1 MNGLSKSVF
10 CVLREDLM
18 AKRSKIAQAAF
29 DIAAPEAEKLGL
41 ELVDAEYKKEGQS
54 TFLRLFIDKKGGLDI
69 DDCEKFSRIIDPI
82 LDEKVHH
89 DADYFEVSSPGLT
102 RPLTEK
108 ADFVRYSDEKIDN
121 ILKSQ
126 LSEQTFRENAD
137 VVIDNSGALENACA
151 QVDHAL
157 GTYGIRKK

>member
-1 MNGLSKSVF
+1 
-10 CVLREDLM
+10 M

-69 DDCEKFSRIIDPI
+69 EDCEKFSRIIDPI

-108 ADFVRYSDEKIDN
+108 ADFVRYSDEKIDVSLFKETDGVKTFTGKILEVTDEGVSFEYEIKKETKN
-121 ILKSQ
+121 IYVKYSE
-126 LSEQTFRENAD
+126 LSRAVRHIEF
-137 VVIDNSGALENACA
+137 
-151 QVDHAL
+151 
-157 GTYGIRKK
+157 

>member
-1 MNGLSKSVF
+1 
-10 CVLREDLM
+10 M
-18 AKRSKIAQAAF
+18 AGRSKIAQQAF
-29 DIAAPEAEKLGL
+29 DIAQPVAERMGL

-54 TFLRLFIDKKGGLDI
+54 TFLRLFIDKKGGLGI
-69 DDCEKFSRIIDPI
+69 DDCETFSRLIDPI

-108 ADFVRYSDEKIDN
+108 ADFERYSDEKIDN
-121 ILKSQ
+121 ILRSQ

-137 VVIDNSGALENACA
+137 VVIDNSGTIENACA
-151 QVDHAL
+151 QVDRAL
-157 GTYGIRKK
+157 LAYGITKKEQ